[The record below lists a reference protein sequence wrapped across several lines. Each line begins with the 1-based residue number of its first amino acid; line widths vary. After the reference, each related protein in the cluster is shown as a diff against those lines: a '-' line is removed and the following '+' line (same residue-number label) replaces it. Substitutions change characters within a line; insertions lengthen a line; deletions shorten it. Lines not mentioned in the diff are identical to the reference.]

1 MKSPVGRYI
10 ARACSMIASLLLVSC
25 AMKVAPTGGP
35 RDTEAAVVI
44 ETEPRNGS
52 TNVGTPIV
60 RFVFDDY
67 VDRSVRNAVTVLPV
81 VRFQTSYAG
90 DEIEVTFTDT
100 LAPNTT
106 YTVTL
111 GTSWTDV
118 RGNTPAQSTTIAF
131 STGSSLDSGVVA
143 GKVFGASLASV
154 TVFCYPQQQIDSA
167 SFSPRSVRPLYFQAL
182 GTTGAFAIRGLADG
196 RYRVIAVRDENRNTL
211 LDGTEEYCIAP
222 QDVVVAQG
230 QAGDL
235 RLLLGPPLDSLGPIV
250 QRIRALN
257 QHVVSLQLS
266 EQASYLD
273 RTQPIV
279 VSGGDRRDTAQALW
293 LDRVP
298 SDVAFVRFAS
308 PLDTVRYTLDV
319 PANVFRDSLGQRSA
333 ATSALKLEDRQF
345 RGSRFPDTASVRLA
359 KRTPADSAQ
368 DLGVGDAVQLAFTQP
383 MDTLAARFE
392 AWHTSERGAHSIRLQ
407 WQDPT
412 TLLIMPTVHRLPQ
425 TWYTSEITM
434 RGLRALNGTALTDTV
449 LRLAHRTQ
457 QRPPDPGSVRG
468 RLVDSLVA
476 IEPTVSLVVRFLDDK
491 RRVVVTHKIDASRSI
506 VLDAIPP
513 GTYAIDVFDDR
524 NGNGRYDHGV
534 IAPWMPSEQWWPT
547 SATVQVRPRWLIED
561 LRVVMGL

>member
-10 ARACSMIASLLLVSC
+10 ARACSMVASLLLVSC

-44 ETEPRNGS
+44 ETEPRNGA
-52 TNVGTPIV
+52 TNVTTSVV

-67 VDRSVRNAVTVLPV
+67 VDRSVRNAITVLPA

-100 LAPNTT
+100 LTPNTT

-131 STGSSLDSGVVA
+131 STGVSLDSGVVA
-143 GKVFGASLASV
+143 GQVFGASLASV
-154 TVFCYPQQQIDSA
+154 SVFCYPQQQFDSA
-167 SFSPRSVRPLYFQAL
+167 SFSPRSVRPLYFQTL

-230 QAGDL
+230 QAKDL
-235 RLLLGPPLDSLGPIV
+235 RLLLGPALDTLGPIV
-250 QRIRALN
+250 QRIRASN
-257 QHVVSLQLS
+257 QHVISLQLS
-266 EQASYLD
+266 EQAWYLD

-279 VSGGDRRDTAQALW
+279 VSAGDRRDTAQALW

-298 SDVAFVRFAS
+298 SDMAFVRFAS
-308 PLDTVRYTLDV
+308 PLDTVRYTLDL
-319 PANVFRDSLGQRSA
+319 PANVFRDSLGQGSA
-333 ATSALKLEDRQF
+333 STAVSKLEDRQV
-345 RGSRFPDTASVRLA
+345 RGSKFPDTASVRLA

-368 DLGVGDAVQLAFTQP
+368 DLGVGDALQLTFTQP

-392 AWHTSERGAHSIRLQ
+392 VWHTSERGAHSVRLQ

-425 TWYTSEITM
+425 TWYTSEFTL
-434 RGLRALNGTALTDTV
+434 RGLRALNGTVITDTT

-468 RLVDSLVA
+468 RLVDSLVTIA
-476 IEPTVSLVVRFLDDK
+476 PTANLVMRFLDDK
-491 RRVVVTHKIDASRSI
+491 RRVVFTHKIDASRSI
-506 VLDAIPP
+506 ALDAVPP
-513 GTYAIDVFDDR
+513 GTYAIDVFDDC
-524 NGNGRYDHGV
+524 NNNGRYDHGI
-534 IAPWMPSEQWWPT
+534 IAPWAYSEQWWPT
-547 SATVQVRPRWLIED
+547 SSTVQVRPRWTIED

>member
-90 DEIEVTFTDT
+90 DEIEVTFADT

-167 SFSPRSVRPLYFQAL
+167 SFSPRSVRPLYFQTL

-230 QAGDL
+230 QASDL

-476 IEPTVSLVVRFLDDK
+476 IEPTANLVVRFLDDK